1 DDALDQLDAAAVAE
15 VEVGEHGVGP
25 GRADDGHGPLHAI
38 GDPGHGHAAGLEQ
51 ADEAAPVD
59 RVIVD
64 DDNAQLLHTS
74 VIRGDRRWC
83 KTTPPR
89 SGPTL
94 PPPDLRNSRRNRPRS
109 TKFVAVAGSGY
120 EIRA

>member
-1 DDALDQLDAAAVAE
+1 MGDDALDQLDAAAVAE

-25 GRADDGHGPLHAI
+25 GRADDGHGLLHAI

-51 ADEAAPVD
+51 ADQAAAVD

-74 VIRGDRRWC
+74 VIRGDCGWC
-83 KTTPPR
+83 KTTPPTADPPSR
-89 SGPTL
+89 L
-94 PPPDLRNSRRNRPRS
+94 PIYEIRGEIGPDLRNS
-109 TKFVAVAGSGY
+109 
-120 EIRA
+120 